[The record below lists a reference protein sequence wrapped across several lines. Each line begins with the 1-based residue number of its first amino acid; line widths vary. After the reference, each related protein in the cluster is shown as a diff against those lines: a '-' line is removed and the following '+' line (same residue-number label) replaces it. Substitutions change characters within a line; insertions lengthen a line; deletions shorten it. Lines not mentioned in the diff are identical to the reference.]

1 MAMKDLHSNIL
12 QKVALNI
19 QAISSDTTT
28 VGNIID
34 TRGFQS
40 CEFVNI
46 SGTITDG
53 DYALLIEHGDEANLS
68 DAAPVADADL
78 IGTEAAASFDAD
90 DDDNKALRVGYI
102 GEKRYVRAS
111 LVSTNT
117 TSGGTLGV
125 LAILGHPHVAATDA
139 S

>member
-1 MAMKDLHSNIL
+1 MAMKDMHNNIL

-40 CEFVNI
+40 LEFVNI

-53 DYALLIEHGDEANLS
+53 DYALLIEHGDASNLS
-68 DAAPVADADL
+68 DAAAVADSDL

-90 DDDNKALRVGYI
+90 TDDNLALRVGYI

-117 TSGGTLGV
+117 TTGGTLGV
-125 LAILGHPHVAATDA
+125 LAILGNPHVAATDA